1 MPVSLNVEN
10 AVLQFTIEDGTD
22 NNGKSIIKSYSISG
36 LNPAA
41 TPEIMFKTGN
51 SLATLTGKGA
61 QKVYT
66 VQKSTLVNA

>member
-41 TPEIMFKTGN
+41 TPE
-51 SLATLTGKGA
+51 S
-61 QKVYT
+61 
-66 VQKSTLVNA
+66 SPC